1 MRSKT
6 RGIGSSL
13 IVEKLGV
20 RQAAREIDVDPG
32 HLSRILDGKRKLT
45 DAILDKLKVGSLAA
59 KLPTN
64 PS

>member
-20 RQAAREIDVDPG
+20 RQAAREIGVDPG

-45 DAILDKLKVGSLAA
+45 DAILEKLKVGSLAA

-64 PS
+64 AS